1 MVDFSAPGGSPDY
14 PGNEGC
20 VVAGLPRPCWVFDLV
35 FSAGNGGW
43 YWSFGTSMAAP
54 HAAGVAALIISANG
68 GGMHPV
74 QVERAM
80 QRAAVKMANGRNDF
94 FGFGLVNSG
103 Y

>member
-1 MVDFSAPGGSPDY
+1 
-14 PGNEGC
+14 
-20 VVAGLPRPCWVFDLV
+20 
-35 FSAGNGGW
+35 
-43 YWSFGTSMAAP
+43 MAAP